1 MCKKYLI
8 ILFCMFSLVSCS
20 NLDSLT
26 TVSVEQKTDARLLYR
41 GFMYGNL
48 EQIKRHTDEEFFEK
62 IKETPQFLKDVKH
75 LIPKTDNFK
84 TETLSVNYS
93 TNFPQIWKK
102 KLIVTYIYYYDSKT
116 ILYKVVF
123 DSKTKKIIDIT
134 LSEIVA

>member
-26 TVSVEQKTDARLLYR
+26 TVSMEQKTDARLLYR
-41 GFMYGNL
+41 GLMYGNL

-62 IKETPQFLKDVKH
+62 IKETPQFLKDIKH
-75 LIPKTDNFK
+75 LIPKTDNFQI
-84 TETLSVNYS
+84 ETLSINFN
-93 TNFPQIWKK
+93 TNFPKIWEK

>member
-75 LIPKTDNFK
+75 LITKTDNFK
-84 TETLSVNYS
+84 TETLSVNG
-93 TNFPQIWKK
+93 F
-102 KLIVTYIYYYDSKT
+102 
-116 ILYKVVF
+116 
-123 DSKTKKIIDIT
+123 
-134 LSEIVA
+134 VAQRFEMQSAPN

>member
-41 GFMYGNL
+41 GFLYGNL

-62 IKETPQFLKDVKH
+62 IKETPQFLKDVKQ
-75 LIPKTDNFK
+75 LIPKTDNFQI
-84 TETLSVNYS
+84 ETLSINFS

-102 KLIVTYIYYYDSKT
+102 KLIVTYVYYYDSKT

-123 DSKTKKIIDIT
+123 HNKTKKIIDIT

>member
-26 TVSVEQKTDARLLYR
+26 TISVEQKTDARLLYR

-75 LIPKTDNFK
+75 LITKTDNFK